1 MNVRK
6 LLTATVFS
14 TLLFTGCAHKSDQE
28 AVDISKYKDNQYKAS
43 VHQNDSLQN
52 IKKYNTSSN
61 KNTTN
66 VKNTNNSKKFT
77 FNQKNTQTS
86 KKVQMNENLFD
97 FYSDWA
103 GTKYRLGG
111 TSKKG
116 IDCSGFVQKALKEKF
131 DLQVP
136 RSARDQ
142 AQVGQNIKK
151 DDLQMG
157 DLVFFKTGRSNHV
170 GIYIEN
176 GKFMHASTS
185 IGVTISKLD
194 NQYFAKN
201 YWKAQRVLK

>member
-6 LLTATVFS
+6 LLTATLFS
-14 TLLFTGCAHKSDQE
+14 TLLFTGCSQKSNIE
-28 AVDISKYKDNQYKAS
+28 VVDMSQNKENQYKPS
-43 VHQNDSLQN
+43 IHQNDSLQN
-52 IKKYNTSSN
+52 IKKYSSNTS
-61 KNTTN
+61 
-66 VKNTNNSKKFT
+66 KNTNNAKKFT
-77 FNQKNTQTS
+77 FNQKNAQTS

-111 TSKKG
+111 SSKKG

-131 DLQVP
+131 DIQLP

-142 AQVGQNIKK
+142 AQLGQNIKK
-151 DDLQMG
+151 SELQMG

-185 IGVTISKLD
+185 IGVTISQLD